1 MSVMYDLTG
10 DDKTLAT
17 AAVMEA
23 LAGEHTPSD
32 KWVRLA
38 GRLCGRQ
45 LDAIAGGQPVITAT
59 GDDHES
65 LEGSSGSLAVISDL
79 DCTYCTVDVR
89 FPMGAR
95 PVLNVDADGCIVT
108 DRGQAALQVTAT
120 HMVIGYI
127 EDEDSEDEDS
137 EHDSILYAD
146 GATVDAVNAD
156 GSLEEASWKRGDWYG
171 NSPISIRKFLTSLGV
186 DKIENHTD
194 RKLG

>member
-1 MSVMYDLTG
+1 MSIMDDLTG

-45 LDAIAGGQPVITAT
+45 LDAITGGQSAITAT

-65 LEGSSGSLAVISDL
+65 LEGSSGSLAVVSDL

-89 FPMGAR
+89 FPMGAQ
-95 PVLNVDADGCIVT
+95 PVLNVDADGRIVI
-108 DRGQAALQVTAT
+108 DREQAALRVTAT

-127 EDEDSEDEDS
+127 EDENS
-137 EHDSILYAD
+137 EHDSVLY
-146 GATVDAVNAD
+146 G
-156 GSLEEASWKRGDWYG
+156 
-171 NSPISIRKFLTSLGV
+171 
-186 DKIENHTD
+186 
-194 RKLG
+194 KLKGYLL

>member
-1 MSVMYDLTG
+1 MSIMDDLTG

-45 LDAIAGGQPVITAT
+45 LNAITGGQPVITAT
-59 GDDHES
+59 DDDHAS

-89 FPMGAR
+89 FPMGAQ

-127 EDEDSEDEDS
+127 EDEDSE
-137 EHDSILYAD
+137 HDSVLYAD

-186 DKIENHTD
+186 DKIENQTN

>member
-1 MSVMYDLTG
+1 MSVMDDLTG

-45 LDAIAGGQPVITAT
+45 LDAITSGQPTMMIT
-59 GDDHES
+59 GDDHEP

-127 EDEDSEDEDS
+127 EDEDSE
-137 EHDSILYAD
+137 HDSVLYAD

-156 GSLEEASWKRGDWYG
+156 GSIEEASWKRGDWYG

>member
-1 MSVMYDLTG
+1 MSIMDDLTG

-45 LDAIAGGQPVITAT
+45 LDAITGGQSAITAT
-59 GDDHES
+59 GDGDDHES
-65 LEGSSGSLAVISDL
+65 LEGSSGSLAVVSDL

-89 FPMGAR
+89 FPMGAQ
-95 PVLNVDADGCIVT
+95 PVLNVDADGRIVI
-108 DRGQAALQVTAT
+108 DREQAALRVTAT

-127 EDEDSEDEDS
+127 EDENS
-137 EHDSILYAD
+137 EHDSVLY
-146 GATVDAVNAD
+146 G
-156 GSLEEASWKRGDWYG
+156 
-171 NSPISIRKFLTSLGV
+171 
-186 DKIENHTD
+186 
-194 RKLG
+194 KLKGYLL